1 MERRKFMNPRIT
13 KLKEERARL
22 AQRRES
28 IDVRIQKL
36 EEQIMKLENTD
47 IIGIVRET
55 GVTIDE
61 LAGIMKTLENNHTAA
76 ITNVFGDTED
86 GDTDEK
92 PETICR

>member
-1 MERRKFMNPRIT
+1 MNPRIT

-36 EEQIMKLENTD
+36 DEQIMKLENTD

-61 LAGIMKTLENNHTAA
+61 LAGIMKTLENNPAVA

-92 PETICR
+92 TETICR